1 MRRSLLVVGLL
12 VATLACHNTTVE
24 PAPLAVTL
32 TATPTTATHGDTV
45 TFSVSAQGGFL
56 IGVEIDFGD
65 SNTDQFG
72 TGGATTARVTF
83 KHAYAGAG
91 TFDVRATATDGS
103 AGQKDASVQVH
114 IN

>member
-1 MRRSLLVVGLL
+1 MRRFLL
-12 VATLACHNTTVE
+12 VAGLVTATISCHSTTVE
-24 PAPLAVTL
+24 SAPLAVTL
-32 TATPTTATHGDTV
+32 TANPMTATHGDTV

-83 KHAYAGAG
+83 KHAYGSAGD
-91 TFDVRATATDGS
+91 FDVRATATDGS
-103 AGQKDASVQVH
+103 AGQKDANVQVH